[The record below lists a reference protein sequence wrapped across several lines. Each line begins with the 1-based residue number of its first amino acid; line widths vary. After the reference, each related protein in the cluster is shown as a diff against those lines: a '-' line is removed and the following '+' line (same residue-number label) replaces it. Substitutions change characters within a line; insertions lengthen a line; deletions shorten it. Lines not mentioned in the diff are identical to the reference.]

1 MHSDLKL
8 FVNVSTKKT
17 ALHPYAYI
25 SQVQTAQRLLRVESE
40 ENEQQVAQDGRYRA
54 PEVFG
59 LPTSRGTRMP
69 PAQHFNV
76 SGTCLVGSYGL

>member
-1 MHSDLKL
+1 M
-8 FVNVSTKKT
+8 
-17 ALHPYAYI
+17 
-25 SQVQTAQRLLRVESE
+25 QTAQRLLRVESE

-59 LPTSRGTRMP
+59 LPAARGTRIP

-76 SGTCLVGSYGL
+76 SGPRLVGSYGL